1 MAKRKTRK
9 KPAKAKKA
17 KPAKK
22 ASNPAAR
29 KKAPAKKAPKI
40 KPVARPSQRKSPP
53 RALRRTRLRHVARG
67 LKPMLPAGG
76 LNPYDK
82 DLDRNAANYQP
93 LTPIGFLE

>member
-1 MAKRKTRK
+1 MAKRKTPK
-9 KPAKAKKA
+9 KPAKTKPAKAAKKA
-17 KPAKK
+17 RRPVT
-22 ASNPAAR
+22 R
-29 KKAPAKKAPKI
+29 KKAPAKKAPKT

-67 LKPMLPAGG
+67 LKPMLPARG

-93 LTPIGFLE
+93 LTPIGFL